1 MKKLFAA
8 LLTCA
13 LLLAAV
19 PALGETDPIVGVWYV
34 YFNTDTSMILGAYVF
49 DAQGGITMLG
59 LTVDENGYRDT
70 SLFEYKNAGSWIKLN
85 GDGLYIISSKLTIA
99 GLSVLRGDSLYIPN
113 SDGGAMLY
121 RRLANYDGPQLVF
134 NLQEYSDLMKQ
145 GS

>member
-19 PALGETDPIVGVWYV
+19 PALGETDPIVGVWYM

-49 DAQGGITMLG
+49 DAQGVITMLA

-70 SLFEYKNAGSWIKLN
+70 SLFEYKNAGNWIKLN
-85 GDGLYIISSKLTIA
+85 GDGLYLIDSKMTIA
-99 GLSVLRGDSLYIPN
+99 GMSILRGDSLYIPN

-121 RRLANYDGPQLVF
+121 RRLTNYDGPQLVF
-134 NLQEYSDLMKQ
+134 TLQEYADVMKQ